1 MAQRLRST
9 DKTPGPRVLLASA
22 DPSVHG
28 WAQDCLPPGV
38 TLCAVADDG
47 SNVAE
52 LARASRAD
60 VCLLDLRLPGGA
72 LAALRAL
79 VAVTPALRI
88 VVWGASDREPGL
100 LDALDRGATGCIVG
114 KPDCDALARVF
125 ADVVAGRPALPRA
138 VVSRLVARLRLA

>member
-9 DKTPGPRVLLASA
+9 DKTPGVRMLLASA

-28 WAQDCLPPGV
+28 WTQDCLPPDV

-60 VCLLDLRLPGGA
+60 VCLLDLRLPGA

-79 VAVTPALRI
+79 VAVMPALRI

-100 LDALDRGATGCIVG
+100 LDALDTGATGCIVG
-114 KPDCDALARVF
+114 KPDRDALARVF

-138 VVSRLVARLRLA
+138 VVTRVVAQLRLA